1 VSADVNHGKQLG
13 PVALPGSNQQ
23 HPATQTVRCEA
34 HARAP
39 DNNNI
44 ISSDHGSPGCSED
57 SPVERPEAGQRH
69 ENGNH
74 GGQSVESAVCERLRG
89 RTEEEHGVQYLPL
102 IISLRV
108 RALTDHGHGLRQQQL
123 GGGHHGEVGHV
134 DEHVE
139 DGHHHYGADD
149 GQRDVS
155 VETGCTRRGSLS
167 SPCFMC

>member
-1 VSADVNHGKQLG
+1 MKKQTTVKMMGTDRRVSADVNHGKQWG

-23 HPATQTVRCEA
+23 HPATQTVSCEA

-39 DNNNI
+39 DDNNF

-89 RTEEEHGVQYLPL
+89 GEDEHCVQYLPFHFIFYACVL
-102 IISLRV
+102 SLTT
-108 RALTDHGHGLRQQQL
+108 ATASD
-123 GGGHHGEVGHV
+123 
-134 DEHVE
+134 
-139 DGHHHYGADD
+139 
-149 GQRDVS
+149 
-155 VETGCTRRGSLS
+155 S
-167 SPCFMC
+167 SSSAGVIMVK